1 MSAAI
6 DLVREALRDPAVK
19 AEVRAIMA
27 DVERG
32 SDNETTIE
40 PLVDAVEAARLL
52 GMTAEAVRKA
62 AYRRSI
68 PSVKIGRRYRFRPSE
83 LTRA

>member
-27 DVERG
+27 DATRE
-32 SDNETTIE
+32 SEKEMTPE
-40 PLVDAVEAARLL
+40 PLVDAVEAGRLL

-68 PSVKIGRRYRFRPSE
+68 PSIKIGRRYRFRLSE
-83 LTRA
+83 LTRT

>member
-1 MSAAI
+1 VSAAI
-6 DLVREALRDPAVK
+6 DLVREALRDPGVK
-19 AEVRAIMA
+19 AEVRAIIA
-27 DVERG
+27 DVADE
-32 SDNETTIE
+32 SEKQMTPE

-83 LTRA
+83 LIRT

>member
-1 MSAAI
+1 VSAAI
-6 DLVREALRDPAVK
+6 DLVREALRDPSVK

-27 DVERG
+27 DATRE
-32 SDNETTIE
+32 SEKKMMPE

-68 PSVKIGRRYRFRPSE
+68 PSIKIGRRYRFRPSD

>member
-6 DLVREALRDPAVK
+6 DLVLEALRDPGVK
-19 AEVRAIMA
+19 AEVRAILA
-27 DVERG
+27 DAGREPEK
-32 SDNETTIE
+32 ETILE

-52 GMTAEAVRKA
+52 GMTAEALRKA

-68 PSVKIGRRYRFRPSE
+68 PSIKIGRRYRFRPSE
-83 LTRA
+83 LTRT